1 MTNIPAIGKDEE
13 ITQRQDIT
21 SSKLPI
27 TSDVKRELDI
37 ELEERIPQIL
47 PYQNFGYQFLI
58 KFAMEGQPADFAS
71 MAIKNAMEKK
81 KTLDIM
87 PNIPV
92 ANMQKPIEIRNTLRP
107 PNLSAITPV
116 VSFPTSVPAVPQPRI
131 DPHIVLFSPNPGS
144 SSIAGL
150 DMTTVVLQILS
161 TA

>member
-1 MTNIPAIGKDEE
+1 MGKDE
-13 ITQRQDIT
+13 IMIQRQDIN
-21 SSKLPI
+21 SKRAP
-27 TSDVKRELDI
+27 TPRDVKNELDI

-47 PYQNFGYQFLI
+47 PRQSFGNQALI
-58 KFAMEGQPADFAS
+58 RFAIEGQPADFAN

-92 ANMQKPIEIRNTLRP
+92 ANMQKPMEIRNTLRP
-107 PNLSAITPV
+107 PNRSAKIPV

-131 DPHIVLFSPNPGS
+131 DPHIVLFSPNSGS

>member
-1 MTNIPAIGKDEE
+1 MTNIPAIGKDEA
-13 ITQRQDIT
+13 ITQRQEIT

-27 TSDVKRELDI
+27 TRDVKRELDI
-37 ELEERIPQIL
+37 ELEERIPQIR
-47 PYQNFGYQFLI
+47 PRQSFGYQLLI
-58 KFAMEGQPADFAS
+58 RFAMEGQPADFAS

-92 ANMQKPIEIRNTLRP
+92 ANMQKPMEIRNTLRP
-107 PNLSAITPV
+107 PNRSAKIPV

-131 DPHIVLFSPNPGS
+131 DPHIVLFSPNSGS

>member
-1 MTNIPAIGKDEE
+1 MISIPAIGKDEA
-13 ITQRQDIT
+13 IAQRQEIT

-27 TSDVKRELDI
+27 TRDVKRELDI
-37 ELEERIPQIL
+37 ELEERIPHTL
-47 PYQNFGYQFLI
+47 PRQNFGYQLLI
-58 KFAMEGQPADFAS
+58 RFAMEGHPADFAN

-81 KTLDIM
+81 KTFDIM

-92 ANMQKPIEIRNTLRP
+92 ANMQKPMEKRKTLRP
-107 PNLSAITPV
+107 PKRSAKIPV

-131 DPHIVLFSPNPGS
+131 EPHIVLFSPNSGS

-150 DMTTVVLQILS
+150 DMITVVLQILS